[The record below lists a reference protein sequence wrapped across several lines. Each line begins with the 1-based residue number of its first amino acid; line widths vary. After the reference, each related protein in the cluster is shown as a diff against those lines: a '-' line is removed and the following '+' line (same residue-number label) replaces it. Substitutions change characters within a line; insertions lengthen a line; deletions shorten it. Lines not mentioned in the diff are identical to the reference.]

1 MRHIRTNVL
10 PLLGCAFSL
19 ALVACGETPHVDQAA
34 SAALTES
41 SVSLKQTGNAQVS
54 IVPSSVSYRLDDAH
68 LLEVSLTV
76 HSGASGAQTVTVRGS
91 FTDKSGRL
99 IGDATGSQLNV
110 APGSDVSVAL
120 SGPTPTG
127 TIAAASYEV
136 TTIPAATPPSG

>member
-1 MRHIRTNVL
+1 MRHIRTKVI
-10 PLLGCAFSL
+10 PLLACAFGL

-34 SAALTES
+34 RAPLTES

-68 LLEVSLTV
+68 LLEVTLTV

-99 IGDATGSQLNV
+99 IGDATGSELNV
-110 APGSDVSVAL
+110 APGSDTTVML

-127 TIAAASYEV
+127 TIAAATYEL
-136 TTIPAATPPSG
+136 TTIPSATPLGG